1 MKQEQ
6 LFPLIRKEV
15 VHLLNGYIQAREI
28 LEEIDSYIVPPGL
41 GDNAGLAGALALAQN
56 CMVERVYGE
65 ALVVS

>member
-1 MKQEQ
+1 MKQEH

-41 GDNAGLAGALALAQN
+41 GDNAGLAGGIALAQN
-56 CMVERVYGE
+56 GLIETK
-65 ALVVS
+65 VV